1 MRFSAAGTHDA
12 GPSSGHKRH
21 TACPPGS
28 TGGALL
34 RKNIVKPSI
43 SRKKLERLERLT
55 DDRGVIA
62 AAAMDQ
68 RGSLKKAI
76 AKEKGIDP
84 AQLADEVLA
93 EFKEAVSRILTP
105 HASAILLDTEYGQ
118 RAIKARAANA
128 GLLLA
133 YEKTGYDASKGGRLG
148 DLLDHESARRLMHAG
163 ADAVKILLYYA
174 ADDDPKINDIKHAWI
189 ERIGAECAAE
199 EMPFFL
205 EIIAYDHRGG
215 DEKGVE
221 FARRKPELVMGYM
234 REFSKPHYRVDVLK
248 AEIPFNIA
256 YVQGSTAN
264 KSGPVAY
271 DRSQAKDIVRQA
283 AECTRLPFIYLS
295 AGVDDD
301 VFRESLELAGEA
313 GVSFAGVLCGRATWK
328 EGIPV
333 YAKQGL
339 KALEDWLADRG
350 VKNIEMLNEVLRRV
364 AKPWWDKY
372 GGRDKI
378 EVVERTN

>member
-1 MRFSAAGTHDA
+1 MLKTQ
-12 GPSSGHKRH
+12 
-21 TACPPGS
+21 
-28 TGGALL
+28 
-34 RKNIVKPSI
+34 I
-43 SRKKLERLERLT
+43 SRKKLERIDRLA

-76 AKEKGIDP
+76 AKDRGVDV
-84 AQLADEVLA
+84 AQITDEMLA
-93 EFKEAVSRILTP
+93 EFKACVSRVLTP
-105 HASAILLDTEYGQ
+105 HASAILLDTEYGIP
-118 RAIKARAANA
+118 AIKARSANA

-133 YEKTGYDASKGGRLG
+133 YEKTGYDATLPGRLP
-148 DLLDHESARRLMHAG
+148 DLLDGVSVRRLMHHG

-174 ADDDPKINDIKHAWI
+174 ADDEPRINDIKHAWV

-205 EIIAYDHRGG
+205 EIIAYDAKGG

-256 YVQGSTAN
+256 YLQGSKAN
-264 KSGPVAY
+264 KSGQVAY
-271 DRSQAKDIVRQA
+271 DREQAKDIVRQA

-301 VFRESLELAGEA
+301 VFRESLELTGEA

-333 YAKQGL
+333 YAKQGA

-350 VKNIEMLNEVLRRV
+350 VKNIEALNEVLRRV
-364 AKPWWDKY
+364 AKPWYDKL
-372 GGRDKI
+372 GGREGI
-378 EVVERTN
+378 EIIERTN